1 MYIHVLV
8 AVAFYYL
15 TNFTLIAQPTSHRRH
30 FVCIAIWSILSWII
44 LYSVAYHLIPNYTFS
59 SVCRSDI
66 SSNSRRHEI
75 STAGTTKVDAQM
87 VESKLEF
94 SVTVSRFDSML
105 NLNMTNIN
113 NDKNRFRLAHF
124 WFNSSK
130 NVPSVRMCKEHI
142 FRSLKYYAFHIS
154 YRVHN
159 NYKTIFQTCFQVTKL
174 FYVVSTSGFQ

>member
-1 MYIHVLV
+1 M
-8 AVAFYYL
+8 
-15 TNFTLIAQPTSHRRH
+15 
-30 FVCIAIWSILSWII
+30 
-44 LYSVAYHLIPNYTFS
+44 IPNYTFS

-130 NVPSVRMCKEHI
+130 NVRSVRMGKEHI

-159 NYKTIFQTCFQVTKL
+159 NYKTIFQTCFQVIIL
-174 FYVVSTSGFQ
+174 FYAVSTSGFNNSIMIFTRYVLNDKVTFFHESNFKRVVSLWYWK